1 MSGTLCFLEQKY
13 LFSALNYLTG
23 KVLPSPIPI
32 IMDAQLLTLLQL
44 TAWSSV
50 LGKILDWLCSFLPGF
65 DNDELYPLHA
75 FDDTRENRKI
85 LSWTLRFDSVLDA
98 DQLHLSL
105 VKLIDRPGWRK
116 MGGRLT
122 KNKGS
127 KLEIQVPES
136 FTYNRPAV
144 QFSNE
149 EFDLDMEE
157 EPRVWKL
164 PRSDSTGKPSLHDGP
179 PAFRYLTKRP
189 DMPTQFS
196 DYVDK
201 DEPMMSMHVASF
213 NDGTLVTVTWPGVV
227 TDMMGMHGFIQA
239 WCEVLGDR
247 EDNVPEVM
255 GAHKDP
261 MRSLGR
267 LKLRENYVFAG
278 AHLQGFQF
286 LQSMYYSLMDKWT
299 HGEMESKTLCLP
311 ASSMAKLKRE
321 AGVSSSS
328 EKQLISEGDILTSW
342 LARQACSILPISS
355 DRPVTVLIPFEARSK
370 LPMVFPQ
377 HTDME
382 QESWGEM
389 CRPNPVYLGNA
400 TFTAHLH
407 IPGSALLS
415 APIGE
420 VAYATRAA
428 ILRQTTEPQIKAAS
442 REIRHQ
448 QEAGGFLG
456 NMRLPLKYTTPD
468 SMMVTVS
475 NWTKMNV
482 FDTFDFSPAVINKNI
497 RVAAGS
503 MTGLKAGK
511 PTYNHIDV
519 LTPSM
524 GDRNKFHISGKDHR
538 GNTWITGRMA
548 AAGWEALREEL
559 AWL

>member
-1 MSGTLCFLEQKY
+1 
-13 LFSALNYLTG
+13 
-23 KVLPSPIPI
+23 
-32 IMDAQLLTLLQL
+32 MDAQLLSVLQL
-44 TAWSSV
+44 TAWSGI
-50 LGKILDWLCSFLPGF
+50 LGKILEWLCAFLPGF
-65 DNDELYPLHA
+65 DNDEMFPLHA

-122 KNKGS
+122 MNKGN
-127 KLEIQVPES
+127 KLEIKVPEN
-136 FTYNRPAV
+136 FTYDRPAV
-144 QFSNE
+144 RYSNE

-164 PRSDSTGKPSLHDGP
+164 PKSDNTGRPSLHEGP

-189 DMPTQFS
+189 AMPTKFS
-196 DYVDK
+196 DYIDK

-247 EDNVPEVM
+247 EDNVPEMM

-267 LKLRENYVFAG
+267 LKLREKYVFAG
-278 AHLQGFQF
+278 AHLQGLQL
-286 LQSMYYSLMDKWT
+286 LQSMYHSIMDKWS
-299 HGEMESKTLCLP
+299 HGEMESRTLCLP
-311 ASSMAKLKRE
+311 ASSMAKLKRQ
-321 AGVSSSS
+321 AGISSTS
-328 EKQLISEGDILTSW
+328 EKALISEGDILAAW

-355 DRPVTVLIPFEARSK
+355 DRPVTVSMPFEARSK
-370 LPMVFPQ
+370 LPMIFPQ
-377 HTDME
+377 QSETE
-382 QESWGEM
+382 RESWGEM
-389 CRPNPVYLGNA
+389 CRPDPVYMGNA
-400 TFTAHLH
+400 TFMAHLH

-420 VAYATRAA
+420 VAYAARAA
-428 ILRQTTEPQIKAAS
+428 ILRQTTESQIKAAS
-442 REIRHQ
+442 REMRHR
-448 QEAGGFLG
+448 QEEVGGPLG
-456 NMRLPLKYTTPD
+456 MMRLPLKYTTPD

-475 NWTKMNV
+475 NWSKMNV
-482 FDTFDFSPAVINKNI
+482 FDSFDFSPAVINKNI
-497 RVAAGS
+497 GVATRS
-503 MTGLKAGK
+503 MTSLKAGR
-511 PTYNHIDV
+511 PTYNHMDI
-519 LTPSM
+519 LRPSL
-524 GDRNKFHISGKDHR
+524 GDRTKFHISGKDHH

-548 AAGWEALREEL
+548 AAGWEALKEEL

>member
-1 MSGTLCFLEQKY
+1 
-13 LFSALNYLTG
+13 
-23 KVLPSPIPI
+23 
-32 IMDAQLLTLLQL
+32 MDAQVLTVLQL

-75 FDDTRENRKI
+75 FDDTRENRKL

-116 MGGRLT
+116 MGGRLA
-122 KNKGS
+122 KDKSG
-127 KLEIQVPES
+127 KLEIQVPER
-136 FTYNRPAV
+136 FTYDRPAV
-144 QFSNE
+144 RFSNE
-149 EFDLDMEE
+149 EFDLHMGE
-157 EPRVWKL
+157 EPRVWKF
-164 PRSDSTGKPSLHDGP
+164 PREDSTGRPSLHDGP

-189 DMPTQFS
+189 DMPTKFS
-196 DYVDK
+196 EYVGK
-201 DEPMMSMHVASF
+201 DEPMISMHTASF
-213 NDGTLVTVTWPGVV
+213 KDGTLVTLTWPGVV

-239 WCEVLGDR
+239 WCEVLGGRD
-247 EDNVPEVM
+247 DNVPEVM

-278 AHLQGFQF
+278 AHLQG
-286 LQSMYYSLMDKWT
+286 LQLLQNMFHLVMDKWT

-311 ASSMAKLKRE
+311 ATSMAKLKRE
-321 AGVSSSS
+321 AGVSSST
-328 EKQLISEGDILTSW
+328 EKSLISEGDILASW

-355 DRPVTVLIPFEARSK
+355 DRPVTVSVPFDARQR

-377 HTDME
+377 QTDLGN
-382 QESWGEM
+382 ESWSEM

-400 TFTAHLH
+400 TFNAHLH

-428 ILRQTTEPQIKAAS
+428 ILRQTTESQIKAAS

-448 QEAGGFLG
+448 QEEAGGFLG
-456 NMRLPLKYTTPD
+456 KMRLPLKYTTPD
-468 SMMVTVS
+468 SMMITVS
-475 NWTKMNV
+475 NWSRMNV

-497 RVAAGS
+497 SVAAGG

-511 PTYNHIDV
+511 PTYNHMDV
-519 LTPSM
+519 LRPSM
-524 GDRNKFHISGKDHR
+524 GDRNKFHISGKDHH

>member
-1 MSGTLCFLEQKY
+1 M
-13 LFSALNYLTG
+13 
-23 KVLPSPIPI
+23 
-32 IMDAQLLTLLQL
+32 

-50 LGKILDWLCSFLPGF
+50 LSKILDWLCSFLPGF

-75 FDDTRENRKI
+75 FDDTRDNRKI

-127 KLEIQVPES
+127 KMEIQVPEN
-136 FTYNRPAV
+136 FTYSRSAV
-144 QFSNE
+144 RFSNE
-149 EFDLDMEE
+149 EFDLGIEE

-164 PRSDSTGKPSLHDGP
+164 PRGDATGKPSLHDGP

-189 DMPTQFS
+189 DTPTKFS
-196 DYVDK
+196 DYVNK
-201 DEPMMSMHVASF
+201 DQPMVSMHVASF
-213 NDGTLVTVTWPGVV
+213 NDGTLVTLTWPGVA
-227 TDMMGMHGFIQA
+227 TDMVGMHGFIQTF
-239 WCEVLGDR
+239 CEVLGNR

-278 AHLQGFQF
+278 AHLKG
-286 LQSMYYSLMDKWT
+286 LQVLQNMYHSAMDKWT

-311 ASSMAKLKRE
+311 ASSMAKLRRE
-321 AGVSSSS
+321 AGVFSSS
-328 EKQLISEGDILTSW
+328 EKALISDGDILTSW

-355 DRPVTVLIPFEARSK
+355 DRPVTVSIPFEARSR
-370 LPMVFPQ
+370 LPMIFPQ
-377 HTDME
+377 QTDMD
-382 QESWGEM
+382 QGSWDEM

-400 TFTAHLH
+400 TFNAHLH

-420 VAYATRAA
+420 VAYATGAE
-428 ILRQTTEPQIKAAS
+428 ILRQSTESQIKAAS

-448 QEAGGFLG
+448 QEKAGGILSKMG
-456 NMRLPLKYTTPD
+456 LPRIYTTPD
-468 SMMVTVS
+468 SMMITVS
-475 NWTKMNV
+475 NWSKLNV
-482 FDTFDFSPAVINKNI
+482 FDTLDFSPAVINKKI
-497 RVAAGS
+497 GVAAGG

-519 LTPSM
+519 LRPSM
-524 GDRNKFHISGKDHR
+524 GDRNEFHISGKDHH